1 MKGCSMKDFVIKLRA
16 LFISNDW
23 KPTYNEEILVK
34 NDCILYL
41 DDKVQPCDRQ
51 SFTYDKDNVAE
62 IIKNDFNLN
71 SDIQHKIIAPTR
83 LVDTNTEYHVEKY
96 GWLLS
101 SGKYPKGLPEFGY
114 SSCSDATK
122 KIAEDFVNEIN
133 DLAAR
138 DYLALRGVKQ
148 HKSIVKTL
156 ESQLQIVPSNEPIA
170 DNCFIQVIQTV
181 PDCSTLVAGKV
192 FKIIYILDSSIVIAA
207 TNKKGSLME
216 KYYEIPGNIFLR
228 EASEKNI
235 ITVTMKTVSK
245 EVDTE
250 IWKKFAEED
259 VQTQLPKALI
269 DLITSSEQHDA
280 VYRAYGKGL
289 NFSPLLNDAVVEEA
303 YSKLLVLLEGEY
315 VREAL
320 FSNRLRSG
328 MLDVIIR
335 YKLMGLDPERFIDD
349 SYDQISLE
357 EDTAQALNAANQYKN
372 SLIARGVSE
381 ELAEL
386 AYHYH
391 FRFGK
396 EFTCALSISD
406 RWHYY
411 LPYYLLPSSSE
422 SARNSL
428 RDAIKMYA
436 GLYKDSCI
444 LKTAYLDAELK
455 SIFLKYFKAPVA
467 FDVQGV
473 TWDEYL
479 LTLLNSNKNISIS
492 LDGINIL
499 IDNYSI
505 GCDYNSIYVKHLTS
519 TVWRA
524 VFINDSVFVYGMFP
538 DDL

>member
-1 MKGCSMKDFVIKLRA
+1 MKDFVIKLRE

-41 DDKVQPCDRQ
+41 DDKVQPSDKQ
-51 SFTYDKDNVAE
+51 SFTYNKDNVAE

-71 SDIQHKIIAPTR
+71 IDIQHEVMIPAR
-83 LVDTNTEYHVEKY
+83 LVDTNTDYHVEKY

-101 SGKYPKGLPEFGY
+101 SGKYPKGLAEFAY
-114 SSCSDATK
+114 SDCSDATK
-122 KIAEDFVNEIN
+122 KLVADFVSEI
-133 DLAAR
+133 DALAAR

-148 HKSIVKTL
+148 HKVTVKTL
-156 ESQLQIVPSNEPIA
+156 DSQLQIVPSNEPIA
-170 DNCFIQVIQTV
+170 ANCFIQVLQSV
-181 PDCSTLVAGKV
+181 PDCSTLAAGKV
-192 FKIIYILDSSIVIAA
+192 FKILYILDSSVVIAA
-207 TNKKGSLME
+207 TNKKGSLVE

-235 ITVTMKTVSK
+235 ITVIMKTVST
-245 EVDTE
+245 EVDRE
-250 IWKKFAEED
+250 IWKKFSEED
-259 VQTQLPKALI
+259 VQTQLPKALVE
-269 DLITSSEQHDA
+269 LMSSSEQHDT

-289 NFSPLLNDAVVEEA
+289 NFSPLLNDNIAEEA
-303 YSKLLVLLEGEY
+303 YSRLLVLLEGEY

-357 EDTAQALNAANQYKN
+357 EDTAQALNDAAQYKA
-372 SLIARGVSE
+372 SLLARGVSE
-381 ELAEL
+381 ELSEL

-396 EFTCALSISD
+396 EFPCAFTVSD

-411 LPYYLLPSSSE
+411 LPDYLLSSFDE

-436 GLYKDSCI
+436 GLYEGACV

-455 SIFLKYFKAPVA
+455 SIFLKYFKAPVD
-467 FDVQGV
+467 FSVRDVG
-473 TWDEYL
+473 WDEYL

-505 GCDYNSIYVKHLTS
+505 GCDYNSVYVKHLTS
-519 TVWRA
+519 TIWRA
-524 VFINDSVFVYGMFP
+524 VFINDTVFVYGMFP
-538 DDL
+538 NDL

>member
-1 MKGCSMKDFVIKLRA
+1 MKDFVIKLRA

-41 DDKVQPCDRQ
+41 DDKVQPCARQ

-114 SSCSDATK
+114 SGCSDATK

-156 ESQLQIVPSNEPIA
+156 DSQLQIVPSNEPIA

-250 IWKKFAEED
+250 IWKKFSEED

-396 EFTCALSISD
+396 EFTCAFSVSD

-411 LPYYLLPSSSE
+411 LPDYLLPNSSE
-422 SARNSL
+422 LARNSL
-428 RDAIKMYA
+428 RDKNNVLLYHRFMIDEDEIVAAVTYRLDVRTNSVLATPILLKPPIEEDEAQEILEEIKTHLQLY
-436 GLYKDSCI
+436 GLHIKIINCVREY
-444 LKTAYLDAELK
+444 YEL
-455 SIFLKYFKAPVA
+455 FNTVFA
-467 FDVQGV
+467 DC
-473 TWDEYL
+473 
-479 LTLLNSNKNISIS
+479 TL
-492 LDGINIL
+492 INEGEE
-499 IDNYSI
+499 N
-505 GCDYNSIYVKHLTS
+505 
-519 TVWRA
+519 
-524 VFINDSVFVYGMFP
+524 
-538 DDL
+538 